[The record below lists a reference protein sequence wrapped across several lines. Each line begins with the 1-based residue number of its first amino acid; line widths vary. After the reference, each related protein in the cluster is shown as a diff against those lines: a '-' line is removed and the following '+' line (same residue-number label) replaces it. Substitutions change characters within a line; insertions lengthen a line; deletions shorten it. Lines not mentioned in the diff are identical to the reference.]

1 MELETEGIGFWPY
14 ECFVE
19 VSTSSI
25 GVHQQHRRPPHCD
38 KHNPRPHEKKTVTV
52 WEIQG
57 MEPHS
62 QAMSQWRGSRW
73 KDKNGR
79 EDRIKRIVT
88 VLSYCK
94 RQVTKK
100 KIVSREILM
109 IYSLIIIIVNELSKA
124 MFYNTIKYD
133 KFIVCFHLQLIM

>member
-1 MELETEGIGFWPY
+1 M
-14 ECFVE
+14 
-19 VSTSSI
+19 
-25 GVHQQHRRPPHCD
+25 
-38 KHNPRPHEKKTVTV
+38 

-88 VLSYCK
+88 VLSYSK

-124 MFYNTIKYD
+124 MLYNTIKYD